1 MSKFYKSLLIL
12 FTFSSLLL
20 ISSCNPFDDIYL
32 TLTMDSNFNITAA
45 GSDISIQR
53 NFCLSDFEDYED
65 NKNHL
70 LEIRYISSAYITI
83 NSTQGLQGNN
93 LILTLYQDDGSTILF
108 KYTVP
113 TFIAANYKNNPLK
126 IDLTQQEI
134 DNINLYLKNPRED
147 KCFVAKLDLTN
158 VTASSMPYNLEC
170 KLEFLVE
177 LKIEP

>member
-1 MSKFYKSLLIL
+1 MKKFYKLLIIL
-12 FTFSSLLL
+12 FTLSSLSL
-20 ISSCNPFDDIYL
+20 INSCNPFDDIYL
-32 TLTMDSNFNITAA
+32 TLAMDTKFDITAA

-53 NFCLSDFEDYED
+53 NFCLSDFEDYEN
-65 NKNHL
+65 NKEHL

-83 NSTQGLQGNN
+83 NSTSGLQGND
-93 LILTLYQDDGSTILF
+93 LSLTLYQTDGSTILF

-113 TFIAANYKNNPLK
+113 TFIAGDYKNNPLK

-134 DNINLYLKNPRED
+134 DDLNMYLKNPKEN
-147 KCFVAKLDLTN
+147 KCFIAKLDLSG

-170 KLEFLVE
+170 KLEFLTE